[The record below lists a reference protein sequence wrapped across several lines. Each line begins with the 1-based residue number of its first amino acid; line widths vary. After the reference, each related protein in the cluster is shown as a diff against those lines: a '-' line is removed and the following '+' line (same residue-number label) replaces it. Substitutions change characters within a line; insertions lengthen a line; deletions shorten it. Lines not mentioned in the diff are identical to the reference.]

1 VKINSLQDLY
11 ITELKD
17 LYDAENRITKALPKM
32 AEAANSQEL
41 RNAFEQHLEQT
52 RRHSQRL
59 EQIFQQLDESP
70 KGQKCKGIEGILDEG
85 EDLMDGDAPAAV
97 SDAALIAAAQR
108 VEHYEI
114 AAYGT
119 VRTYA
124 RRLGFD
130 DQARLLNETLQEE
143 GETDKKLT
151 GLAESYI
158 NEQAKRAR

>member
-1 VKINSLQDLY
+1 MKINSLHELY

-17 LYDAENRITKALPKM
+17 LFDAENRITKALPKM
-32 AEAANSQEL
+32 AEAANSQDL
-41 RNAFEQHLEQT
+41 RNAFEHHLDQT
-52 RRHSQRL
+52 RRHTERL
-59 EQIFQQLDESP
+59 ERIFQQLNESP
-70 KGQKCKGIEGILDEG
+70 KGEKCKGIAGIIDEG
-85 EDLMDGDAPAAV
+85 EDLMDEDAPAAV
-97 SDAALIAAAQR
+97 TDAALIAAAQR

-130 DQARLLNETLQEE
+130 DQARLLDETLREE

-151 GLAESYI
+151 TLAESYI
-158 NEQAKRAR
+158 NENAKSAR